1 MKGDIMAIN
10 DEAGATT
17 EPVTKGPFVML
28 VNADGS
34 PFKGYA
40 EDGGGI
46 GGHLLGQVCHNHV
59 LTEVYAD
66 FDGEGHLAGMH
77 THDVGSC

>member
-1 MKGDIMAIN
+1 MAIE
-10 DEAGATT
+10 DATHNT
-17 EPVTKGPFVML
+17 GENPSGPLVML
-28 VNADGS
+28 VNADGT
-34 PFKGYA
+34 PFTGYA

-59 LTEVYAD
+59 LTEVYSD